1 MQTAGLP
8 INIVRGEG
16 AYLYDDSGKKY
27 IDAVASWWTNLHG
40 HAHPYIANAIAKQ
53 ASTLEQVIF
62 AGFTHPT
69 AIKLADRLLEKIPY
83 HDKVFYSDNGSTAV
97 EVAIKMSLQYFWNK
111 GEDRKRIIAFRDAYH
126 GDTFGSMSISARGV
140 FTAPFQ
146 SYLFEVDFIHTPNKH
161 NAAEV
166 KQQLRNLLSGDEQSG
181 SPFREL
187 EGAGKHAAFIFEP
200 LVLGSA
206 GMLMYDADVLDD
218 LIAICKE
225 AGVLVIA
232 DEVMTGF
239 GRTGQFLAT
248 DYCSNKADMVCLSKG
263 ITGGFLPFAATTCT
277 QQIYDAFLS
286 EERAKMLFHGHSYT
300 GNALGCAAGLAS
312 LEVFDMDN
320 TWQHIMRIVAQHSA
334 FAVSIA
340 SHASVSDVRQTG
352 TIVAI
357 ELKTDTGYLSSIRDK
372 AYNYFI
378 ERGILVRPLGNIIY
392 LLPPYCI
399 RKEDLEYIY
408 ATMLQF
414 LDSLADGNS

>member
-1 MQTAGLP
+1 MSYNIWHPYTQMQTAGVP

-16 AYLYDDSGKKY
+16 AYLYDDNGKKY

-40 HAHPYIANAIAKQ
+40 HAHPHIANAIAKQ

-146 SYLFEVDFIHTPNKH
+146 SYLFEVDFIDTPNKH
-161 NAAEV
+161 NAEEV
-166 KQQLRNLLSGDEQSG
+166 KQQLRNLLEV
-181 SPFREL
+181 
-187 EGAGKHAAFIFEP
+187 ACKHAAFIFEP

-206 GMLMYDADVLDD
+206 GMLMYGADVLDD
-218 LIAICKE
+218 LIAACKE

-239 GRTGQFLAT
+239 GRTGYFLAT

-320 TWQHIMRIVAQHSA
+320 TWHHITRIVAQHSA
-334 FAVSIA
+334 FAQSIA

-352 TIVAI
+352 TIIAI

-378 ERGILVRPLGNIIY
+378 ERGILIRPLGNIIY

>member
-1 MQTAGLP
+1 MSYNIWHPYTQMQTAGVP

-16 AYLYDDSGKKY
+16 AYIYDDTGRKY

-40 HAHPYIANAIAKQ
+40 HAHPHIANAIAKQ
-53 ASTLEQVIF
+53 AHTLEQVIF
-62 AGFTHPT
+62 AGFTHP
-69 AIKLADRLLEKIPY
+69 
-83 HDKVFYSDNGSTAV
+83 SDNGSTAV

-146 SYLFEVDFIHTPNKH
+146 SYLFDVDFIDTPTKH
-161 NAAEV
+161 NADDV
-166 KQQLRNLLSGDEQSG
+166 KQQLHSAISNQT
-181 SPFREL
+181 
-187 EGAGKHAAFIFEP
+187 AAFIFEP

-218 LIAICKE
+218 LIGICKE
-225 AGVLVIA
+225 NGVLVIA

-286 EERAKMLFHGHSYT
+286 DERAKMLFHGHSYT

-312 LEVFDMDN
+312 LEVFEMDN
-320 TWQHIMRIVAQHSA
+320 TWQHITRIVAQHSA
-334 FAVSIA
+334 FAASIA
-340 SHASVSDVRQTG
+340 NHTSVTDVRQTG
-352 TIVAI
+352 TILAI
-357 ELKTDTGYLSSIRDK
+357 ELKTDAGYLSSIRDK

-378 ERGILVRPLGNIIY
+378 ERGILIRPLGNIIY

-399 RKEDLEYIY
+399 SKEDLEYIY
-408 ATMLQF
+408 AVMLQF
-414 LDSLADGNS
+414 FDSLVYGNS

>member
-1 MQTAGLP
+1 MSYNIWHPYTQMQTAGVP
-8 INIVRGEG
+8 INIVRAEG
-16 AYLYDDSGKKY
+16 TYLYDDTEKKY

-140 FTAPFQ
+140 FTAPFL
-146 SYLFEVDFIHTPNKH
+146 SYLFDVDFIDTPNKH
-161 NAAEV
+161 NAEDV
-166 KQQLRNLLSGDEQSG
+166 KQQLLS
-181 SPFREL
+181 
-187 EGAGKHAAFIFEP
+187 AITKNTAAFIFEP

-277 QQIYDAFLS
+277 QQIYNAFLS

-312 LEVFDMDN
+312 LEVFDIDN
-320 TWQHIMRIVAQHSA
+320 TWQHITRIVAQHSA
-334 FAVSIA
+334 FVQSIA

-357 ELKTDTGYLSSIRDK
+357 ALKTDTGYLSSIRDK

-378 ERGILVRPLGNIIY
+378 ERGILIRPLGNIIY

-399 RKEDLEYIY
+399 SKEDLEYIY
-408 ATMLQF
+408 AAMLQF
-414 LDSLADGNS
+414 LDGLAEGNS